1 MRQEISAAGPTPNTA
16 MFSAVLGG
24 NVAALRAAIARG
36 ANVNARDEAGRSA
49 LQIARELNDGEMVKA
64 LDLAGAK

>member
-1 MRQEISAAGPTPNTA
+1 
-16 MFSAVLGG
+16 MFSAIRTG
-24 NVAALRAAIARG
+24 NVNALRAAIARG

-49 LQIARELNDGEMVKA
+49 LQIARERSDAEMIRA

>member
-1 MRQEISAAGPTPNTA
+1 
-16 MFSAVLGG
+16 MFSAIRAG
-24 NVAALRAAIARG
+24 NLNALRAAIARG

-49 LQIARELNDGEMVKA
+49 LHIARERNDTEMVKA

>member
-1 MRQEISAAGPTPNTA
+1 
-16 MFSAVLGG
+16 MFSAIRAGDV
-24 NVAALRAAIARG
+24 NALRAAIARG

-49 LQIARELNDGEMVKA
+49 LQIARERSDAEMIRA